1 MTPHLSGL
9 DVLFIAGYGP
19 IPRSV
24 SDSQAFYQ
32 QTLGLPL
39 KAMEGNPDYLLAE
52 HGAGA
57 ASPGGGTLVALPL
70 VARAA

>member
-1 MTPHLSGL
+1 MYVCVCNGVTEA
-9 DVLFIAGYGP
+9 DIRAAAVAGCA
-19 IPRSV
+19 SV
-24 SDSQAFYQ
+24 SELTMRTGCGANCGSCVEMARD
-32 QTLGLPL
+32 
-39 KAMEGNPDYLLAE
+39 LLAE